1 MLLAIDTGNTNA
13 KFALVDDTGKILQRW
28 RIATDARRTADEYA
42 VWLDQLIQMAG
53 YRRSDIDAVIIAT
66 VVPRALH
73 NLQLLASRYFSC
85 EALVAGRGAVGWGIQ
100 LRVAE
105 PHAVGA
111 DRAVNA
117 IAAQSLTV
125 QLRVAEPHSVGA
137 DRAVNA
143 IAAQSLTEGH
153 KIVISFGTAT
163 TFDYIGPDGSY
174 RGGSIAPGVNLSLDA
189 LYAAAAMLPRIAIEP
204 PPNESVIG
212 TTTVGQMQIGIYWGY
227 VAMIEGMIARMKAEI
242 GEPVS
247 VIATGGLAILFQQH
261 GHLFDRVEPDLT
273 LRGLALLYRNRELT

>member
-1 MLLAIDTGNTNA
+1 MLLAIDTGNTNV
-13 KFALVDDTGKILQRW
+13 KFALVDDQGEIVERW

-42 VWLDQLIQMAG
+42 VWLDQLIKMAG
-53 YRRSDIDAVIIAT
+53 YTRSDVSAVIIST

-73 NLQLLASRYFSC
+73 NLQVLAKQYFAC
-85 EALVAGRGAVGWGIQ
+85 DALVAGRDSVSWGIELQ
-100 LRVAE
+100 VAE

-117 IAAQSLTV
+117 IAAQSL
-125 QLRVAEPHSVGA
+125 AS
-137 DRAVNA
+137 
-143 IAAQSLTEGH
+143 GH

-163 TFDYIGPDGSY
+163 TFDYVGPDGSY
-174 RGGSIAPGVNLSLDA
+174 RGGSICPGVNLSIDA

-204 PPNESVIG
+204 PPNDSVIG

-227 VAMIEGMIARMKAEI
+227 VAMIEGIIARMKAEI

-273 LRGLALLYRNRELT
+273 LRGLALLYRNREQK

>member
-53 YRRSDIDAVIIAT
+53 YRRADIDAVIIAT

-73 NLQLLASRYFSC
+73 NLQLLATRYFGC

-105 PHAVGA
+105 PH
-111 DRAVNA
+111 
-117 IAAQSLTV
+117 
-125 QLRVAEPHSVGA
+125 SVGA
-137 DRAVNA
+137 DRAVNG
-143 IAAQSLTEGH
+143 IAAQSLTEAH

>member
-1 MLLAIDTGNTNA
+1 MLLAIDTGNTNV
-13 KFALVDDTGKILQRW
+13 KFALVDDAGEILQRW
-28 RIATDARRTADEYA
+28 RIATDARRTCDEYA
-42 VWLDQLIQMAG
+42 VWLDQLIHMAG
-53 YRRSDIDAVIIAT
+53 YRRADINAVIIAT

-73 NLQLLASRYFSC
+73 NLQLLATRYFGC
-85 EALVAGRGAVGWGIQ
+85 EALVAGRGPVGWGIQ

-117 IAAQSLTV
+117 IAAQSI
-125 QLRVAEPHSVGA
+125 A
-137 DRAVNA
+137 D
-143 IAAQSLTEGH
+143 GH

-227 VAMIEGMIARMKAEI
+227 VAMIEGIIARMMAEI
-242 GEPVS
+242 GETVS

-273 LRGLALLYRNRELT
+273 LRGLALLYRNRERT

>member
-53 YRRSDIDAVIIAT
+53 YGRTDIDAVIIAT

-73 NLQLLASRYFSC
+73 NLQLLATRYFGC
-85 EALVAGRGAVGWGIQ
+85 EALVAGRGTVGWGI
-100 LRVAE
+100 
-105 PHAVGA
+105 
-111 DRAVNA
+111 
-117 IAAQSLTV
+117 

-204 PPNESVIG
+204 SPNESVIG

-273 LRGLALLYRNRELT
+273 LRGLALLFRNRELT